1 MPRVLQVHKDQI
13 IGIMWIGMSETE
25 SVPHITLCIDCHKM
39 MHFIDILVM
48 KHFIVILV
56 VKLKHFIVNLVILIN
71 KIAD

>member
-1 MPRVLQVHKDQI
+1 
-13 IGIMWIGMSETE
+13 MSETE